1 MTRPMTRPLT
11 RYPSTLLLGSLLA
24 LLTAC
29 SSTPM
34 ATDAGA
40 SAAQQAADA
49 AAAAAQAR
57 SAAAAAAAAAVR
69 SGQAK
74 AMPAAS
80 TVATVTLPAYLDP
93 KSSLAT
99 ERSVYFDYDEYAVK
113 GDYAG
118 LIERHGRFLASHPEV
133 AIRVEGNTDE
143 RGGTEYNLA
152 LGQKRAEAVLR
163 ALKIYGVREQ
173 QLEAVSWG
181 ESKPVATDSTE
192 AAWAQDRRADLQ
204 YPRK

>member
-1 MTRPMTRPLT
+1 MTRN
-11 RYPSTLLLGSLLA
+11 PSTLLLSSLLV

-34 ATDAGA
+34 ATDTGA
-40 SAAQQAADA
+40 AATAAQDA
-49 AAAAAQAR
+49 AAAAAQAKP
-57 SAAAAAAAAAVR
+57 AATMPA
-69 SGQAK
+69 QAK

-93 KSSLAT
+93 KSSLST

-113 GDYAG
+113 RDYAG
-118 LIERHGRFLASHPEV
+118 LVERHGRFLASHPEV
-133 AIRVEGNTDE
+133 AIRIEGNSDE

-181 ESKPVATDSTE
+181 ESKPMSTDATES
-192 AAWAQDRRADLQ
+192 AWSQDRRADLQ

>member
-1 MTRPMTRPLT
+1 MTPNPA
-11 RYPSTLLLGSLLA
+11 TLLLGSLLV

-34 ATDAGA
+34 ATDTGA
-40 SAAQQAADA
+40 AANAAQDA
-49 AAAAAQAR
+49 AAAAAQAKPV
-57 SAAAAAAAAAVR
+57 AAQPA
-69 SGQAK
+69 QAK

-93 KSSLAT
+93 KSRLAT
-99 ERSVYFDYDEYAVK
+99 ERSVYFDFDDYAVK

-133 AIRVEGNTDE
+133 AIRIEGNSDE
-143 RGGTEYNLA
+143 RGGSEYNLA

-181 ESKPVATDSTE
+181 ETKPVATGSTE